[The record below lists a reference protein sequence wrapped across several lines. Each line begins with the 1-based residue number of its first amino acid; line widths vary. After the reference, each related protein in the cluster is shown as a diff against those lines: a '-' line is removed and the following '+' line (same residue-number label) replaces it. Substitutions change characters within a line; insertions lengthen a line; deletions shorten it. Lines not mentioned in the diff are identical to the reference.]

1 MTSVH
6 RGSVRVLKLD
16 VAHEFL
22 PGKEGLV
29 HVSELDNK
37 FVKRPEDVV
46 KVGDEV
52 TVKIIEVDAQ
62 NRVNLSRKQAMLD
75 EKK

>member
-1 MTSVH
+1 MAFGAFV
-6 RGSVRVLKLD
+6 
-16 VAHEFL
+16 EFL